1 MVLLLGVMKLVLDL
15 IGVLNGVFDFLIGV
29 LNPEVGT
36 IVLDGVVKTL
46 FLQLSTSIKKYIS
59 DNYSIAQ
66 HCDRNGGNGNGKYCS
81 KHQAAK
87 LSLGTSF
94 NDLLSP

>member
-36 IVLDGVVKTL
+36 IVLDGVAKTL
-46 FLQLSTSIKKYIS
+46 VPQLSKSTTNTFPTIIQLPSTVTGTEEMETTAANIK
-59 DNYSIAQ
+59 
-66 HCDRNGGNGNGKYCS
+66 
-81 KHQAAK
+81 
-87 LSLGTSF
+87 L
-94 NDLLSP
+94 

>member
-66 HCDRNGGNGNGKYCS
+66 HCDRNGRNGNYCR
-81 KHQAAK
+81 KHQAVK

>member
-36 IVLDGVVKTL
+36 TVLDGVVKTL
-46 FLQLSTSIKKYIS
+46 VPQLSKST
-59 DNYSIAQ
+59 
-66 HCDRNGGNGNGKYCS
+66 RNTFPTIIQLPSTVTGTEEMETT
-81 KHQAAK
+81 AANMK
-87 LSLGTSF
+87 L
-94 NDLLSP
+94 